1 MAQIRIRSIY
11 SGPAKQAQR
20 AATPLIIVSLCVC
33 VCVCGAGVGPK
44 LTNDTK
50 SNIINCFIFNY
61 CINIWRDHRSDII
74 DRGSFV
80 LHLVDEK
87 TVYRCG

>member
-20 AATPLIIVSLCVC
+20 AATLIIVS
-33 VCVCGAGVGPK
+33 VCGAGVGPK
-44 LTNDTK
+44 VTNDTK

-74 DRGSFV
+74 DRGTFV
-80 LHLVDEK
+80 PHSVDEK
-87 TVYRCG
+87 TRIQMWVN